1 MSGTPEQ
8 DGVYLKGLLPLSWQA
23 TSGFDTNQLERW
35 MHADLALLRA
45 LAVLDSNQPEAERD
59 TATSANKILDRL
71 EAKTDLA
78 LALII
83 QLLGQQTILPPTCTV
98 ILRASTIEWI
108 ADQSPPVGANI
119 VVSVHL
125 SPKLPLPLVLP
136 ATVATSEDT
145 PAGTRTRAH
154 LTGLDEEVQDWL
166 ERTLFRHHRRM
177 VQQKRHGTGPS

>member
-8 DGVYLKGLLPLSWQA
+8 DGVYLKGQLPLSWEA
-23 TSGFDTNQLERW
+23 TSGFDANQLERW

-59 TATSANKILDRL
+59 TTTPTNKVLDRL

-83 QLLGQQTILPPTCTV
+83 QLLGQQTTLPPTCSV

-108 ADQSPPVGANI
+108 TDQAPPVGASI
-119 VVSVHL
+119 VVSIHL
-125 SPKLPLPLVLP
+125 SSKLPLPLVLP
-136 ATVATSEDT
+136 AKVAMNEDT
-145 PAGTRTRAH
+145 PAGTRIRAH
-154 LTGLDEEVQDWL
+154 LGSLDEEVQDWL
-166 ERTLFRHHRRM
+166 ERTLFRHHRRA
-177 VQQKRHGTGPS
+177 VQQQRQGG